1 MQVMPPLL
9 QVNQPGGHLLIY
21 FPEDGKGQRM
31 VLQSSSCIMFPVQ
44 LVPPCA
50 GAGESHFLSRCCF
63 PPPQVFE
70 HKAHGPQVPQ
80 LPSTAQAW
88 VLQSLD
94 SEESPVQFLPPCA
107 GVGWEQDRTL
117 SEVPPPHVFEQE
129 DQAAQS
135 VNPPSTGD

>member
-1 MQVMPPLL
+1 MYSVLSLKVCILL
-9 QVNQPGGHLLIY
+9 P
-21 FPEDGKGQRM
+21 
-31 VLQSSSCIMFPVQ
+31 
-44 LVPPCA
+44 
-50 GAGESHFLSRCCF
+50 FLNRECKIKFNFWTKKNTEPTDQYKVSISN
-63 PPPQVFE
+63 
-70 HKAHGPQVPQ
+70 
-80 LPSTAQAW
+80 LPAQAW